1 MRHNAGAAS
10 ARVPPEWCVTTET
23 PRRVFCVQGGE
34 EGGEG
39 AVPPTTRGRL
49 SRCWA
54 RSAQGRYIE
63 TLHAYFQ
70 SSRLVGA
77 VARPPRRR
85 WNVPFPTSVVPCTVR
100 GAEVVVCARFF

>member
-1 MRHNAGAAS
+1 MLG
-10 ARVPPEWCVTTET
+10 
-23 PRRVFCVQGGE
+23 F
-34 EGGEG
+34 
-39 AVPPTTRGRL
+39 
-49 SRCWA
+49 
-54 RSAQGRYIE
+54 SAQGRYIE

-100 GAEVVVCARFF
+100 GAEVVVCARFFNCARESDAESWITLQLMRGARWR